1 MNTKFFYFA
10 AAAMMLAACSNDES
24 VNEVANDNI
33 ISLTASVAGP
43 STTRAG
49 VDVQSTAFDA
59 GAEINVE
66 CTPTGGTMA
75 SAVYTAAAASEGKN
89 ALSLKSGQ
97 TALTW
102 PASGT
107 VNINAY
113 YPSTVTSTTTS
124 FSVLED
130 QSTDATNGDANY
142 KASDLM
148 YSTPIADQA
157 KQSAAVGLTFNHAL
171 TKIIVNLTKGT
182 GMSDADIAA
191 CTVTLSAKKTA
202 TITEGNFAGLTASD
216 AAAVTITAGTGAN
229 TAAIIVPQTIDAST
243 DFITITTSGS
253 HSVSYSLPAEKT
265 FAAGSVYTYNFTL
278 GMSGITLQSTT
289 ITGWDS
295 TGDGKTIDGGT
306 LTL

>member
-1 MNTKFFYFA
+1 M
-10 AAAMMLAACSNDES
+10 
-24 VNEVANDNI
+24 
-33 ISLTASVAGP
+33 
-43 STTRAG
+43 
-49 VDVQSTAFDA
+49 
-59 GAEINVE
+59 
-66 CTPTGGTMA
+66 
-75 SAVYTAAAASEGKN
+75 
-89 ALSLKSGQ
+89 SLKSGQ

-229 TAAIIVPQTIDAST
+229 TAAIIVPQTIDGSST
-243 DFITITTSGS
+243 AQDFITITTNNGSG
-253 HSVSYSLPAEKT
+253 HSVTYKISENKT

-278 GMSGITLQSTT
+278 GMSGITLQSTP

>member
-33 ISLTASVAGP
+33 ISLTASVAGA

-49 VDVQSTAFDA
+49 VDVQSTAF
-59 GAEINVE
+59 EENELIKVE
-66 CTPTGGTMA
+66 CTIGESTT
-75 SAVYTAAAASEGKN
+75 SKVYKAGAATSNVNSLTVNEGAAF
-89 ALSLKSGQ
+89 
-97 TALTW
+97 TW

-107 VNINAY
+107 IALKAF
-113 YPSTVTSTTTS
+113 YPSTVTSSDES
-124 FSVLED
+124 FSVQEN
-130 QSTDATNGDANY
+130 QTESANY

-229 TAAIIVPQTIDAST
+229 TAAIIVPQTIAAST
-243 DFITITTSGS
+243 NFITITTSGS